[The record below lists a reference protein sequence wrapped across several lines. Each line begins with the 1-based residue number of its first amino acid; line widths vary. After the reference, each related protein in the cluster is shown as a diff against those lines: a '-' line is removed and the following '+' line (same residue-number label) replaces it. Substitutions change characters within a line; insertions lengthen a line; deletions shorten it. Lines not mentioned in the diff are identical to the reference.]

1 MYDRWMVKL
10 FENINHRLARLS
22 SDITGHSMFLAG
34 FNFFVIWLFE
44 QLTVF
49 SLKWQNSC
57 SKRCMFYFRRSSH
70 ISQEAKHPWQQK
82 KHDKKKLVE
91 TPLLQNCKAM
101 KPFRDRTITC
111 SIFCYGEEKKES
123 WSQKLL
129 RDVEKHYFCGTALS
143 HCPEKST
150 HDVPWILVKDVLRG
164 GAFGDVRDWEFE
176 WWFQRLTHL
185 QRPDQIKHQTEWKK
199 YLSETKSTKEL
210 SKRCRFLGDWRR
222 TENKAEE

>member
-10 FENINHRLARLS
+10 FENINHKLARLS

-111 SIFCYGEEKKES
+111 SIFCFGEEKKES

-129 RDVEKHYFCGTALS
+129 KGCWKALFLRQS
-143 HCPEKST
+143 SFPLSGEVHTRCSSDSRKRRTSRRCFWGCTWLRIWMMVPEINTS
-150 HDVPWILVKDVLRG
+150 
-164 GAFGDVRDWEFE
+164 
-176 WWFQRLTHL
+176 
-185 QRPDQIKHQTEWKK
+185 
-199 YLSETKSTKEL
+199 SETWSNKTSDRNEKIFIWNKIHKRTKQ
-210 SKRCRFLGDWRR
+210 KV
-222 TENKAEE
+222 